1 MTVNARF
8 LTSALLIAFWVGAA
22 ILTIAIVTPA
32 AFAVLPTRTLAGSLV
47 GRVLPALFLSGILV
61 GATVAVLAGTAG
73 SAGAAVTAA
82 LAACACVIAQFV
94 INPRIAR
101 MREEIGGPI
110 DVLPLD
116 DARRVAFGLLHGYSV
131 AALGVAMLAA
141 AVSLGCLI
149 FALRA
154 RA

>member
-1 MTVNARF
+1 MTANARF
-8 LTSALLIAFWVGAA
+8 LTSALLIACWGGAA

-61 GATVAVLAGTAG
+61 GATVAALALSAG
-73 SAGAAVTAA
+73 SRGAAITAA
-82 LAACACVIAQFV
+82 LAAVACAIAQFV

-110 DVLPLD
+110 EALPLD

-131 AALGVAMLAA
+131 GGLGAAMLAA
-141 AVSLGCLI
+141 AVSLGYLL

-154 RA
+154 RV